1 LPESDLDLL
10 RNAAIGA
17 GKIAM
22 RFYQKNPISWDKGDG
37 QGPVSEADLEID
49 KMLFDFLS
57 IARPNYSFLSEEA
70 ENNTD
75 RYTTKNVFIID
86 PIDGTKSFLNGHEN
100 FATSIAVARN
110 GVIHTAVVYLPA
122 KDLLYD
128 AQKDEGSRLNGVQIH
143 TGNNTN
149 INGARILAS
158 ESQSNPKLWKD
169 TPPPIERH
177 FRSSLAYRLCLV
189 AEGRFDGMMTL
200 RPTWEWDVAAGNLI
214 CTEAGCEVRT
224 QEGECPIY
232 NSEDSKMN
240 GMIAGNS
247 ILVNKLLGYIK

>member
-1 LPESDLDLL
+1 LLENDLDLL
-10 RNAAIGA
+10 RNAAILA

-22 RFYQKNPISWDKGDG
+22 RFYQKNPTYWDKGDG

-49 KMLFDFLS
+49 NMLFEYLS
-57 IARPNYSFLSEEA
+57 NARSNYGFLSEEA

-75 RYTTKNVFIID
+75 RNNTKNIFIID
-86 PIDGTKSFLNGHEN
+86 PIDGTRSFLNGHEN
-100 FATSIAVARN
+100 FATSIAVACN
-110 GVIHTAVVYLPA
+110 GIIQDAVVYLPA

-128 AQKDEGSRLNGVQIH
+128 AKKGEGSRLNGVQIH
-143 TGNNTN
+143 AGKNTN

-158 ESQSNPKLWKD
+158 ESQNNPKLWKN

-200 RPTWEWDVAAGNLI
+200 RPTWEWDVAAGHLI
-214 CTEAGCEVRT
+214 CTEAGCEVKT
-224 QEGECPIY
+224 QGAKDPQY
-232 NSEDSKMN
+232 NSEVPKIN

-247 ILVNKLLGYIK
+247 ILVDKLLGYIK